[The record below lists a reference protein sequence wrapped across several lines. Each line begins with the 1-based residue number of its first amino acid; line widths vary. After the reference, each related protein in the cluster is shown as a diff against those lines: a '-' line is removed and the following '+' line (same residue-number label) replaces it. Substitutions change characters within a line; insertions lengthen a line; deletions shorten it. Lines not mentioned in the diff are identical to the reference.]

1 MSLWDGQKERKLE
14 ERKFVLKNLKA
25 RYTQPASTG
34 WKQCCQAIGRPV
46 TIRSDTTLQN
56 NINIALHVICE
67 YYLNWK
73 LHICGDQ
80 LNQGFGITNLR
91 GCEYQPD
98 WINSMYKGIAIG
110 VSLLI
115 LRSSVIFSNW
125 CQRGPRSPGRG
136 RARRRERS
144 WWRCWRR
151 RWQETSRSSRQMTY
165 FCGLRRVRVG
175 MGKSVPRI
183 SYFFEGTLCRWSI

>member
-1 MSLWDGQKERKLE
+1 MRSQQ
-14 ERKFVLKNLKA
+14 VLGGNNVAKPLDDLS
-25 RYTQPASTG
+25 PS
-34 WKQCCQAIGRPV
+34 GR
-46 TIRSDTTLQN
+46 TLHCRI
-56 NINIALHVICE
+56 NINIASVWFRNNNLTEKCIFC
-67 YYLNWK
+67 K
-73 LHICGDQ
+73 GQ
-80 LNQGFGITNLR
+80 LNQGFDITNLR
-91 GCEYQPD
+91 GREYQPD

-115 LRSSVIFSNW
+115 LRSSVRFSNW
-125 CQRGPRSPGRG
+125 CQRGPRSRSPGRG

-151 RWQETSRSSRQMTY
+151 HWQETTQSSRPRTS
-165 FCGLRRVRVG
+165 FCGLGRVRVG